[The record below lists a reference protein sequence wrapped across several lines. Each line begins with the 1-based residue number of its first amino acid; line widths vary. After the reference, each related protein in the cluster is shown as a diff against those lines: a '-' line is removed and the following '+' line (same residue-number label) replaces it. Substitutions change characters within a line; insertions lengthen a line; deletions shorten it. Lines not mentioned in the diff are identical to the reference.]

1 MGDIDDGLMDQKG
14 LEEDWTLVESL
25 LPQGWQAKARELGA
39 LRRTRGVSDA
49 GVLLRVL
56 LIHLAHG
63 HGLRTT
69 SALAR
74 QSGLAQLSD
83 VALLK
88 RLRGCADWF
97 EWMARG
103 LRQRWMPQ
111 PPQQQSCWRGR
122 HIRLV
127 DGTMVSEPGPTGSKW
142 RLHYSVTLPDLH
154 CEEVILSG
162 TEQGETLRRF
172 TAHAGDVFIADRGYA
187 HPAGVAHVRT
197 QGGDVVIRTNLVTL
211 PLRDAQGQ
219 RVDVLSLLRPLQVG
233 EYADWPVWIKAGHKL
248 LSGRLCAIKKGA
260 LAAQQA
266 CRRAQRES
274 QRSGT
279 QIRPET
285 LEAAQYVFVF
295 TTLGTEVDAA
305 NVLELYRG
313 RWQIELAFKRLKS
326 LVQLGHLKKN
336 DAQASR
342 AWLQGKLLVALLL
355 DALLQTAQRISPW
368 GHPNSALTQPMP
380 VA

>member
-1 MGDIDDGLMDQKG
+1 MGDIDDRLTDQER

-111 PPQQQSCWRGR
+111 QPSCWRGR

-127 DGTMVSEPGPTGSKW
+127 DGTVVSEPGPTGSKW
-142 RLHYSVTLPDLH
+142 RLHYSVALPDLH

-187 HPAGVAHVRT
+187 HPAGVGHVRAK
-197 QGGDVVIRTNLVTL
+197 GGDVVIRTNLVTL

-219 RVDVLSLLRPLQVG
+219 RLDVLSLLRPLQAG

-368 GHPNSALTQPMP
+368 GYPNPALTQPMP